1 MIVFD
6 LQSNTIYKSR
16 KIFRHSNKDVGI
28 IEPTALLREAFERKE
43 VRDVEGKNK
52 GALHY
57 LANGTELTVFDF
69 PHSGVADCG
78 IVANKEH
85 STATVFFAQEIVEEV
100 LPFEVKMRVGLVEE
114 KEIGLRNNGTPQQNA
129 LPLPTTKA
137 FDGSILQLADL

>member
-16 KIFRHSNKDVGI
+16 KIFRHSNKEAGI

-43 VRDVEGKNK
+43 EGDFEGKNK
-52 GALHY
+52 GLSHY
-57 LANGTELTVFDF
+57 LTNGTEQAVFNF

-78 IVANKEH
+78 IMANEEY
-85 STATVFFAQEIVEEV
+85 STTTIFFAQEIVEKI
-100 LPFEVKMRVGLVEE
+100 LSFEVEMGVGLIEE

-129 LPLPTTKA
+129 LPLPATKA
-137 FDGSILQLADL
+137 FDGSLLQLTDL

>member
-16 KIFRHSNKDVGI
+16 KIFRHSNKEAGI

-57 LANGTELTVFDF
+57 LANGTEQAVFDF
-69 PHSGVADCG
+69 PYSGVADCG
-78 IVANKEH
+78 IMANKEH

-100 LPFEVKMRVGLVEE
+100 LPFEVEMGVGFVEE
-114 KEIGLRNNGTPQQNA
+114 KEIGLRNDGAPQQNA
-129 LPLPTTKA
+129 LPLPATKPLDGA
-137 FDGSILQLADL
+137 FLELTDL